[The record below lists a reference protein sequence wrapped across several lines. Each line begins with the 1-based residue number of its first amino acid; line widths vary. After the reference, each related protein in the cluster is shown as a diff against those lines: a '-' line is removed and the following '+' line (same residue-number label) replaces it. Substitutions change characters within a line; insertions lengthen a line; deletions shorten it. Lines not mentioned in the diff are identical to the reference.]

1 MSKLIQVGVL
11 GATGAVGQRFC
22 QLLEAHPWFEVGAVT
37 ASERSAGK
45 YYKDAVDWRL
55 STPLPENI
63 GDLRVISTRS
73 TDMPDDVKLVFSSL
87 PADIAEKVE
96 ADYARDGF
104 GVSSNAAS
112 YRMFDDVP
120 LLIPEV
126 NKDHAK
132 LIDLQ
137 KAQRGWGG
145 FIVTNPN
152 CSTIMLVMTLKPLM
166 QLGLTDVKVATL
178 QAVSGAGYTGVS
190 SMAILDNVV
199 PYIGGEEEKM
209 QTETPKILGA
219 FNGTKVDNANVTV
232 SAICNRVPVIDG
244 HTESVWVDVDAP
256 PEEVKQAMASLQ
268 PLKGLPSAPERPLI
282 VREEDDRPQPRL
294 DRDAYA
300 GMSVSVGRVRRDVVK
315 GTKYTLMGHNTVRGA
330 AGASILNAE
339 MLAAE
344 GFLKKG

>member
-1 MSKLIQVGVL
+1 MSKRIQVGVL

-22 QLLEAHPWFEVGAVT
+22 QLLETHPWFEVAAVT
-37 ASERSAGK
+37 ASGRSAGK
-45 YYKDAVDWRL
+45 YYEDAVDWRL
-55 STPLPENI
+55 NTAIPDAI
-63 GDLRVISTRS
+63 GELRVIATKSD
-73 TDMPDDVKLVFSSL
+73 DMPKDVKLVFSSL
-87 PADIAEKVE
+87 PADIATKVE
-96 ADYARDGF
+96 ADYAQEGF

-132 LIDLQ
+132 LIEIQ
-137 KAQRGWGG
+137 RKQRGWDG

-166 QLGLTDVKVATL
+166 PLGLSDVKVATM

-190 SMAILDNVV
+190 SMTILDNVV

-219 FNGTKVDNANVTV
+219 FNGTKVINASVTV

-244 HTESVWVDVDAP
+244 HTESVWVNVDVS
-256 PEEVKQAMASLQ
+256 PEEVKQAMASLP
-268 PLKGLPSAPERPLI
+268 PLKGLPSAPERPII
-282 VREEDDRPQPRL
+282 VREEEDRPQPRL
-294 DRDAYA
+294 DRDVYD
-300 GMSVSVGRVRRDVVK
+300 GMSVTVGRVRRDVAR
-315 GTKYTLMGHNTVRGA
+315 GIKYTLVGHNTVRGA

-339 MLAAE
+339 MFAAE
-344 GFLKKG
+344 GLFK

>member
-1 MSKLIQVGVL
+1 
-11 GATGAVGQRFC
+11 
-22 QLLEAHPWFEVGAVT
+22 
-37 ASERSAGK
+37 
-45 YYKDAVDWRL
+45 
-55 STPLPENI
+55 
-63 GDLRVISTRS
+63 
-73 TDMPDDVKLVFSSL
+73 
-87 PADIAEKVE
+87 
-96 ADYARDGF
+96 
-104 GVSSNAAS
+104 
-112 YRMFDDVP
+112 
-120 LLIPEV
+120 
-126 NKDHAK
+126 
-132 LIDLQ
+132 
-137 KAQRGWGG
+137 
-145 FIVTNPN
+145 
-152 CSTIMLVMTLKPLM
+152 M

-219 FNGTKVDNANVTV
+219 FNGTKVVNANVTV

-244 HTESVWVDVDAP
+244 HTESVWVDVDAS

-268 PLKGLPSAPERPLI
+268 PLKGLPSAPERPII
-282 VREEDDRPQPRL
+282 VREEEDRPQPRL
-294 DRDAYA
+294 DRDINA

-344 GFLKKG
+344 GFLKQR

>member
-1 MSKLIQVGVL
+1 
-11 GATGAVGQRFC
+11 
-22 QLLEAHPWFEVGAVT
+22 
-37 ASERSAGK
+37 
-45 YYKDAVDWRL
+45 
-55 STPLPENI
+55 
-63 GDLRVISTRS
+63 
-73 TDMPDDVKLVFSSL
+73 MPDDVKLVFSSL
-87 PADIAEKVE
+87 PAEIAQKVE
-96 ADYARDGF
+96 ADYASSGF

-132 LIDLQ
+132 LIGIQ
-137 KAQRGWGG
+137 KEQRGWGG

-152 CSTIMLVMTLKPLM
+152 CSTIVLVMTLKPLM
-166 QLGLTDVKVATL
+166 QLGLTDVKVATM

-190 SMAILDNVV
+190 AMAILDNVV

-219 FNGTKVDNANVTV
+219 FDGTKVINASVTV

-244 HTESVWVDVDAP
+244 HTESVWVDVDAS
-256 PEEVKQAMASLQ
+256 PEEVKLAMASLP
-268 PLKGLPSAPERPLI
+268 PLKGLPSAPERPVI

-294 DRDAYA
+294 DRDVYD
-300 GMSVSVGRVRRDVVK
+300 GMSVTVGRVRRDVVK
-315 GTKYTLMGHNTVRGA
+315 GIKYTLMGHNTVRGA

-339 MLAAE
+339 VLAAE
-344 GFLKKG
+344 GFLK